1 MFWVQEFEIMEF
13 KIIYWL
19 CFLKSIDLLIFPNF
33 YFLIVI
39 ILDRLEIFI
48 QNFDVF
54 LKEVSNIF
62 LKSLF

>member
-1 MFWVQEFEIMEF
+1 MEF
-13 KIIYWL
+13 KIIYLL
-19 CFLKSIDLLIFPNF
+19 CFLESIDLLIFPNF